1 MIEIYPFGS
10 TKLRSSSSYVEF
22 DVWPGPKCCIA
33 LPVDASKHRV
43 SLEINNFVSSKIKAA
58 LLLLL
63 LVANQIES

>member
-1 MIEIYPFGS
+1 MVEIYPFGS
-10 TKLRSSSSYVEF
+10 TKIAIKF
-22 DVWPGPKCCIA
+22 DVWPEPKCCIV

-43 SLEINNFVSSKIKAA
+43 SLETNNFVSSKIKAA